1 MIRFTVPGKP
11 QPWRRA
17 RKAGKV
23 HFKDAKTKA
32 NQAAWA
38 WACREAMG
46 SAVPVSG
53 PVAASVVANFA
64 IPARTNKANRVAMLA
79 GKVRPIC
86 TPDAD
91 NIAKNLDALNGVA
104 FTDDA
109 QIVSLTV
116 VKRYA
121 EVPGVMVT
129 IQPLV
134 LS

>member
-1 MIRFTVPGKP
+1 MITFTVPGKP

-17 RKAGKV
+17 RTAGKV

-38 WACREAMG
+38 WACRDAMG
-46 SAVPVSG
+46 AAVPIGG

-64 IPARTNKANRVAMLA
+64 IPSRVNKANRAAMLS
-79 GKVRPIC
+79 GRVLPIC

-91 NIAKNLDALNGVA
+91 NIAKNLDALNSVA

-116 VKRYA
+116 AKRYA
-121 EVPGVMVT
+121 ETASVVVT
-129 IQPLV
+129 IKPLDAA
-134 LS
+134 